1 MSLSDMIATDVSDVF
16 LQTDDFADTVRRYRN
31 GDLKDGIDFVA
42 VVTVSGAD
50 TSEHLGRGTIVRA
63 SFVCAEAA
71 DIRATDKVRH
81 NGIDY
86 EVENVSDPE
95 HGMKTVTMQRYG
107 GEFRGAKL
115 LRNGDL

>member
-1 MSLSDMIATDVSDVF
+1 MSLHDLMLADVGDVF

-42 VVTVSGAD
+42 IVTISDANI
-50 TSEHLGRGTIVRA
+50 SEHLGRGTTVRA
-63 SFVCAEAA
+63 SMVCAEAA
-71 DIRATDKVRH
+71 DVRATDKVRH

-86 EVENVSDPE
+86 EVENVSDAE
-95 HGMKTVTMQRYG
+95 HGMKTVTMQRYQ
-107 GEFRGAKL
+107 GEFRGQKL